1 MTNLITLNVVYDSS
15 GQKTGLNDIDLIC
28 SISTDNKKISS
39 SMYDTSVDPPL
50 KVSNQIDHN
59 TKILTK
65 IEDCNGSYYLVS
77 DSYEKISD
85 AQESN
90 GKFYQTESS
99 SRDSEVDPVF
109 TASSAHDITPDHII
123 FLNGKDYNSL
133 NNLPDLSLKADLVS
147 GKVPASQLPSYVD
160 DVVEAANLATLPASG
175 ENGKIY
181 VTLETNK
188 IYRWSGSAYVDMTP
202 GETDTLNTV
211 TSRNPVTNNSIT
223 VSGLKATSLQGDT
236 TYTKTIIA
244 KPDGT
249 FGWED
254 KASSATIG
262 GVLPTIKIL
271 DYTQDATNYILRVS
285 YTYSQATPSGNPQ
298 FEVVIHSAF
307 IKANNITTTQD
318 SVNQSTFSTNN
329 GIGIT
334 GFITTILIPK
344 ASNTSAAWNN
354 DIIGIMVRLLSIDN
368 GDGGANSTKI
378 VRRIAV
384 DMNLIGNIKPKVL
397 VDGSVAKEKLQD
409 YKGSDTLNNMFLFGA
424 GNWTSTGSYSLAI
437 GREALKSIQTGSA
450 IVAIGNRALKNHKT
464 ENSNV
469 AIGADAMMNSETC
482 NDCSLIGHEAGLNM
496 KGGVGDTGMGRR
508 SISRA
513 LWASNNTAF
522 GDSTLF
528 RNKAIQGSDI
538 SAGNVAV
545 GYVAM
550 EYGFK
555 NTATVGIGKAAGR
568 FTNSTNNVL
577 IGDAVLYGTTL
588 SNEDKE
594 GTTVDVITTAE
605 NVTAIG
611 AMAMNQ
617 AKNGCNENTVVGQLG
632 LYQVE
637 GIRNT
642 TVGLQ
647 SGYNVT
653 TGNRNTLIGWCADAT
668 TGSVSNSIAI
678 GYNVK
683 STKNNQVVI
692 GNIDNDEFVFGGVV
706 FTKAQLEALKA
717 LVS

>member
-1 MTNLITLNVVYDSS
+1 MTNLITLNVIYDSS
-15 GQKTGLNDIDLIC
+15 GQKTGLNEIDLIC
-28 SISTDNKKISS
+28 STSTNNKKISS
-39 SMYDTSVDPPL
+39 SMYDTSADPPL
-50 KVSNQIDHN
+50 KVSNQIDQN

-65 IEDCNGSYYLVS
+65 IEDSNGSYYLVS
-77 DSYEKISD
+77 NSYEKISD
-85 AQESN
+85 AL
-90 GKFYQTESS
+90 KFNCKFRQPDPS
-99 SRDSEVDPVF
+99 SRDSEVDPIF

-133 NNLPDLSLKADLVS
+133 NNLPNLSLKADLVS

-160 DVVEAANLATLPASG
+160 DVVKAANLATLPASG

-181 VTLETNK
+181 VTLDTNK
-188 IYRWSGSAYVDMTP
+188 IYRWSSSAYVDITP
-202 GETDTLNTV
+202 GEADTLDTV
-211 TSRNPVTNNSIT
+211 TNRNPVTNNSIT

-236 TYTKTIIA
+236 TYTKAIIA

-254 KASSATIG
+254 KANFATIG

-271 DYTQDATNYILRVS
+271 DYTQDTTNYILRVS
-285 YTYSQATPSGNPQ
+285 YTYSQATPTDNPK

-318 SVNQSTFSTNN
+318 SINQSTFSTNN

-344 ASNTSAAWNN
+344 AAAWNN

-409 YKGSDTLNNMFLFGA
+409 YKGSDILNNMFLFGA

-437 GREALKSIQTGSA
+437 GKEALKSVQTGSA

-469 AIGADAMMNSETC
+469 AIGTDAMMNSETC
-482 NDCSLIGHEAGLNM
+482 NDCSLIGHEAGLSM

-513 LWASNNTAF
+513 LWASKNTAF

-555 NTATVGIGKAAGR
+555 NTATVGIGRAAGR

-577 IGDAVLYGTTL
+577 IGDVVLYGTTL

-594 GTTVDVITTAE
+594 GTAVDVITTAE

-611 AMAMNQ
+611 GPARIPSLNSH
-617 AKNGCNENTVVGQLG
+617 
-632 LYQVE
+632 
-637 GIRNT
+637 
-642 TVGLQ
+642 LQ
-647 SGYNVT
+647 YN
-653 TGNRNTLIGWCADAT
+653 
-668 TGSVSNSIAI
+668 
-678 GYNVK
+678 
-683 STKNNQVVI
+683 
-692 GNIDNDEFVFGGVV
+692 
-706 FTKAQLEALKA
+706 
-717 LVS
+717 